1 MWIKAIGLIRRLNK
15 GSYIQRLLYKI
26 NWLNLKF
33 ILLPYIA
40 NVDWRQMHEIRGE
53 NCALFGELSEDLSL
67 EDSHSK
73 SSGVCSEEVREEQ
86 DI

>member
-1 MWIKAIGLIRRLNK
+1 
-15 GSYIQRLLYKI
+15 
-26 NWLNLKF
+26 
-33 ILLPYIA
+33 
-40 NVDWRQMHEIRGE
+40 MHEIRGE

-73 SSGVCSEEVREEQ
+73 SSGVCSEEVREEH